1 LLVRWVALTIR
12 ITMEDDMV
20 TVDALKKFELFEGL
34 GNDSLGK
41 LTELCHIYAMNEGD
55 HIFAEGTKA
64 RDVHLCRNGKV
75 DIMIW
80 MGKPWN
86 RNIAVHRA
94 GKGEVFGWSA
104 LVAPY
109 IYTASAECAEPGEEI
124 RIKGSELLSL
134 FEKNPDIGY
143 AIMENLSA
151 GISLRLTQTRQR
163 LVAEWLGSGW
173 PGSSSAWGEAG
184 KR

>member
-1 LLVRWVALTIR
+1 
-12 ITMEDDMV
+12 MV
-20 TVDALKKFELFEGL
+20 TVALLKKFELFKGL
-34 GNDSLGK
+34 SDDNMDK

-64 RDVHLCRNGKV
+64 RDVHLCRSGRI
-75 DIMIW
+75 DIVIW

-94 GKGEVFGWSA
+94 GRGEVFGWSA

-109 IYTASAECAEPGEEI
+109 IYTASAECVESGEEI
-124 RIKGSELLSL
+124 RLKGSELLTL
-134 FEKNPDIGY
+134 FQQEPAIGY
-143 AIMENLSA
+143 TMLENLSA

-163 LVAEWLGSGW
+163 LVTEWLNSSW
-173 PGSSSAWGEAG
+173 PASSSAWGEAG